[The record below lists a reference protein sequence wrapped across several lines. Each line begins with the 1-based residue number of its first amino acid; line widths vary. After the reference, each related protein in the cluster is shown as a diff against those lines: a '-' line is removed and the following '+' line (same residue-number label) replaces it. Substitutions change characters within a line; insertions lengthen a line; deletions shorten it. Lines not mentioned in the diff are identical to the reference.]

1 MKTAVHQDVYTGR
14 YTAILLGGEF
24 PNCHGE
30 GNSEAESL
38 TSLRLLVNLKRRK
51 TTNQK
56 D

>member
-1 MKTAVHQDVYTGR
+1 MKAAVHQDVYTGR
-14 YTAILLGGEF
+14 YTALLLGGEF

-30 GNSEAESL
+30 GNSEAAAL
-38 TSLRLLVNLKRRK
+38 MSLRLLVNLKRRI